1 LKSTINLYLFLYSL
15 LQLGYIF
22 SFGVYALNGI
32 LILLFCLLIWFAFFF
47 KSNLFDKN
55 FDFSPQLNLYFL
67 LNFSVIFSLFLIK
80 PTLQQGGIP
89 FRPPNFADVYLII
102 MALSAV
108 SLFLGIFLPFFS
120 KRTTVFL
127 LLLSISTI
135 LRLLFI
141 YVSPYPRMD
150 TYDIIRLGSLGL
162 IRGENPY
169 QMTFI
174 PISEP
179 NYKGVEPNYFSYTP
193 GILTF
198 SVPAILLFKDQRIF
212 FAIANIITSILLY
225 LIIKRNKKIP
235 NTYSLTLP
243 LIFLFNPSS
252 YFIILR
258 GWTDPAVILFLTL
271 IATSLVFNKFKNSV
285 LILLAIVATTKQT
298 LVFIPL
304 FFLSYLQ
311 KGLRALFIVGILSG
325 FIVAPFVIWSPK
337 DFLQDTVLFHFK
349 NPVRHEAL
357 MINNLYYFLSGSD
370 IPPIILI
377 SIIVI
382 TGVFI
387 LKKQKRKTEEIY
399 LSMGLWYFTFFLFNT
414 KQAFV
419 NYYYFISSLILLYI
433 ALKISNSTLS
443 EE

>member
-1 LKSTINLYLFLYSL
+1 MKSLTNLYLFLYTL

-32 LILLFCLLIWFAFFF
+32 SILIACLIIWFAFFF
-47 KSNLFDKN
+47 KRNLFKKN
-55 FDFSPQLNLYFL
+55 FNFSPQLSLYFL
-67 LNFSVIFSLFLIK
+67 LNFSLIFSLFLIN
-80 PTLQQGGIP
+80 PTLQQGGIL
-89 FRPPNFADVYLII
+89 FRPPNFDDIYLII
-102 MALSAV
+102 MTLSAV
-108 SLFLGIFLPFFS
+108 CLLLGIFLPFFN
-120 KRTTVFL
+120 KKTTVFV
-127 LLLSISTI
+127 LLLSLAAI
-135 LRLLFI
+135 LRLSFI
-141 YVSPYPRMD
+141 YVSPNPRMD
-150 TYDIIRLGSLGL
+150 TYDIIKLGSAGL
-162 IRGENPY
+162 IKGVNPY

-174 PISEP
+174 TINEP
-179 NYKGVEPNYFSYTP
+179 NYKNIEPNYFSYTP
-193 GILTF
+193 GVLIF
-198 SVPAILLFKDQRIF
+198 SVPAVLFFKDQRIF
-212 FAIANIITSILLY
+212 FAIANIITSILIY

-235 NTYSLTLP
+235 NIYSFTLP

-258 GWTDPAVILFLTL
+258 GWTDPVVILFLTL
-271 IATSLVFNKFKNSV
+271 IATSLVFKKFKNSA
-285 LILLAIVATTKQT
+285 LILLAIIATTKQT
-298 LVFIPL
+298 LIFIPL
-304 FFLSYLQ
+304 FFLSYWQ
-311 KGLRALFIVGILSG
+311 KGLRALFTIVILSG
-325 FIVAPFVIWSPK
+325 FIVIPFVIWSPK

-387 LKKQKRKTEEIY
+387 LKKQQRTAEEIY